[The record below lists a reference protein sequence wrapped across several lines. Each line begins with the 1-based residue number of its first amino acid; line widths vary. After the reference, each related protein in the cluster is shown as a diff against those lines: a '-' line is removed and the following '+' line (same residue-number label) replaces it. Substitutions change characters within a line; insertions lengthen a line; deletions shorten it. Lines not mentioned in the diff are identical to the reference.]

1 MAVGATIG
9 FFPVVLNTIAGFG
22 TVDPLYVTAARSMG
36 ATGTQMFRHVMVP
49 AAFPVVLT
57 GMRIGLIL
65 AFLSILGTET
75 IVSLSGL
82 GHQIVTLGEL
92 LKTSAM
98 FAYIA
103 FAIIFSFLLN
113 WVVSTAEAKGRRHAP

>member
-1 MAVGATIG
+1 
-9 FFPVVLNTIAGFG
+9 
-22 TVDPLYVTAARSMG
+22 
-36 ATGTQMFRHVMVP
+36 
-49 AAFPVVLT
+49 VLT

-92 LKTSAM
+92 LKTSSM

-103 FAIIFSFLLN
+103 FAIIFAFLLN
-113 WVVSTAEAKGRRHAP
+113 WVVSSVEAKGRRH